1 MSLPNKIIDF
11 VEASRQP
18 AAPVKGPDDP
28 LNLDSLAVI
37 RLTAFLDN
45 DCGIRLED
53 EDITT
58 ENFETMRQL
67 EELIASKSQ
76 AGKTAEQP

>member
-1 MSLPNKIIDF
+1 MGLPNKIIDF

-58 ENFETMRQL
+58 ENFETIRRL
-67 EELIASKSQ
+67 EELIASKSP

>member
-28 LNLDSLAVI
+28 LDLDSLAVI

-58 ENFETMRQL
+58 ENFETMRRL
-67 EELIASKSQ
+67 EELIASKREVAQTS
-76 AGKTAEQP
+76 ERP